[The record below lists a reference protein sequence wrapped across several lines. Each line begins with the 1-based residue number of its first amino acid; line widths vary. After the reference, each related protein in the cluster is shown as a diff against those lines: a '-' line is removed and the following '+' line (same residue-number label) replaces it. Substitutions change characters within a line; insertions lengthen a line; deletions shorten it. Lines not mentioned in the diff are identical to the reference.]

1 MKRRYRFQINLLFEK
16 CANFL
21 SFEFMECLLSI
32 KYVKLALNSQWIL
45 DNQQRKN
52 SSGAIF
58 ALMYV
63 ICLCRDKRCPVCKNV
78 FWNVIFLNVLLVL
91 VRTFINELSKKYGTV
106 KFDLRASL
114 KFGFE
119 WYTAYFSLVPRS
131 SVPRSL
137 FPYVPHSSSTS

>member
-1 MKRRYRFQINLLFEK
+1 MCKFFFIWIYGMFAFNQICKTSFDQPMDIGQSAKEKFLRRNFRTNVCHLFVSWQTLPGLQKRVLK
-16 CANFL
+16 
-21 SFEFMECLLSI
+21 
-32 KYVKLALNSQWIL
+32 
-45 DNQQRKN
+45 
-52 SSGAIF
+52 
-58 ALMYV
+58 
-63 ICLCRDKRCPVCKNV
+63 RD
-78 FWNVIFLNVLLVL
+78 FFLNVLLVL

>member
-1 MKRRYRFQINLLFEK
+1 MV
-16 CANFL
+16 
-21 SFEFMECLLSI
+21 SI
-32 KYVKLALNSQWIL
+32 LDPMTTYTM

-58 ALMYV
+58 ARKSFVCVVTNALPGLQKRV
-63 ICLCRDKRCPVCKNV
+63 LKRD
-78 FWNVIFLNVLLVL
+78 FFLNVLLVL

-119 WYTAYFSLVPRS
+119 
-131 SVPRSL
+131 
-137 FPYVPHSSSTS
+137 